1 MKEKTEELRDIFMEV
16 TDEETVTEQQAE
28 THGSLA
34 SDEDVGERLH
44 AVVAEMRSALDFGTS
59 LSDEELVMVVRG
71 YYDGASDTAIARE
84 LGDDS
89 LSKTVARAR
98 RELHLLRETDT
109 DPPFD
114 FEAFRNAV
122 DDDATA
128 ASLAE
133 RFCVSESTV
142 RRYRRVVETQHEMR
156 RVNNRYTDEFER
168 LLEDADLS
176 ERHAKGAVEDGL
188 EDATEG
194 QETDTSL

>member
-34 SDEDVGERLH
+34 SDEDVEEQLH
-44 AVVAEMRSALDFGTS
+44 AVVAEMQSALEFGTS
-59 LSDEELVMVVRG
+59 LSNDELVTVVQG

-84 LGDDS
+84 IGDES

-114 FEAFRNAV
+114 FEEFREAV
-122 DDDATA
+122 DGDTTA
-128 ASLAE
+128 SSLAE
-133 RFCVSESTV
+133 RFDVSESTV
-142 RRYRRVVETQHEMR
+142 RRYRRVVETQREMR
-156 RVNNRYTDEFER
+156 RVNNQYIDEFDR

-176 ERHAKGAVEDGL
+176 ARHAKGAFEDGL

-194 QETDTSL
+194 QETDASL